1 MDIRLGQNAAL
12 SLLTEQF
19 EAGIDEPLENNSMDW
34 FSLFRENKNSAKILL
49 AGEALPSKAPSLG
62 TTPAPSKKVPPNDSR
77 TRDKTN
83 PSHNPS
89 HIAYTARDLGELEAL
104 LQKFEGCSLKK
115 TATKTVFADGNP
127 DSGIMLIGE
136 APGAE
141 EDRVGKPFVGPAGQL
156 LNLMLDSIG
165 LNREKVYITN
175 VCFWRPPGNRKPS
188 DAEWAA
194 CQPFTLKHIQLIKPR
209 AILLLGGSAAQQI
222 LNVTEGIT
230 RLRGQWLELK
240 IAESIPSIP
249 TLATFHPAYLL
260 RQPAAKKESWLDF
273 LSFHKKIK

>member
-1 MDIRLGQNAAL
+1 MGLRLDQNTAF
-12 SLLTEQF
+12 SLITEQF
-19 EAGIDEPLENNSMDW
+19 EAGIDELLENNPVDW
-34 FSLFRENKNSAKILL
+34 FSLFQEDKNVAKPLWTG
-49 AGEALPSKAPSLG
+49 AALPSKAPSSG
-62 TTPAPSKKVPPNDSR
+62 SIASSSRKAPQILTHGGKDG
-77 TRDKTN
+77 DKTDA
-83 PSHNPS
+83 S
-89 HIAYTARDLGELEAL
+89 HIAYTARDIGELEAL

-127 DSGIMLIGE
+127 DSGIMLVGE

-141 EDRVGKPFVGPAGQL
+141 EDRLGKPFVGPAGQL
-156 LNLMLDSIG
+156 LNRMLESIG

-194 CQPFTLKHIQLIKPR
+194 CRPFTLRHIQLIKPR
-209 AILLLGGSAAQQI
+209 VILLLGGSAAQQI
-222 LNVTEGIT
+222 LNVSEGIT

-260 RQPAAKKESWLDF
+260 RQPAAKKESWLDI
-273 LSFHKKIK
+273 LSFYKKIK